1 MIKDI
6 SLIRSELEGFIEVE
20 LPYEFE
26 KGSQIKYITK
36 KNEEES
42 FYKGGK
48 FNYFGNDCIFIE
60 TNSRKWSV
68 PTCKRNKDGSIA
80 YQSRFFIKSEEEAK
94 CDKVNHEL
102 NQIIEYQ
109 QSIIEKLSEKN
120 KKLEIINVSLTQDK
134 RDYEELLQQNRFN
147 FKELSIESRKKDN
160 IITKY
165 ESVIQKLTNSHSV
178 FTG

>member
-102 NQIIEYQ
+102 NQMILEEVKLPKVKLTDILKPQEIFIIFHY
-109 QSIIEKLSEKN
+109 ILMK
-120 KKLEIINVSLTQDK
+120 
-134 RDYEELLQQNRFN
+134 LQQ
-147 FKELSIESRKKDN
+147 L
-160 IITKY
+160 
-165 ESVIQKLTNSHSV
+165 QLQH
-178 FTG
+178 